1 MTRVPQFPLAMLLLL
16 ALALPAWAQDA
27 DPAADPAGDAPADT
41 AAAPAAP
48 PAVARPRAPRASWL
62 TDRLPLRVGDLV
74 TVVVDERTAARENV
88 RDERVG
94 NRSQRADLNAGV
106 GEDARVGPAKSFGTG
121 MQGSSRENGT
131 ADRNSGFTTVITVR
145 VTALEANGIAKIQG
159 SKKVTL
165 DGRVQ
170 DVTLTGTIRAEDVD
184 ALNRVT
190 SDAIADAQLTWKG
203 KKLAP
208 KTGILGSIL
217 GILWP

>member
-16 ALALPAWAQDA
+16 ALALPARAQDA